1 MLTLRENAIQVKDI
15 QDHTQNK
22 NLFSQNSNFYCYSL
36 DLFLFENHTD
46 LILFGRVAG
55 FRDSELMNG
64 RYIPLGG
71 KTCPQLVCSHTQS
84 CFRASEKH
92 PKLKNTYRLRISQ

>member
-1 MLTLRENAIQVKDI
+1 MPYKLKTYKTTHKIRIFFHRI
-15 QDHTQNK
+15 P
-22 NLFSQNSNFYCYSL
+22 
-36 DLFLFENHTD
+36 NHTD